1 MEVINTDDCP
11 HGLAVKRRAPGPTS
25 WGRKWSQDKVRGEL
39 TARLMLVGETLQRGK
54 DGWDKREKR
63 DPGAMSEIPD
73 GCGVAQAAG
82 GAGFSQVWKAHPNR
96 TEAEPRAHTQARGG
110 AEVMWR

>member
-1 MEVINTDDCP
+1 MEVISTDNYP

-25 WGRKWSQDKVRGEL
+25 WGRKWSQDKVWGEL

-63 DPGAMSEIPD
+63 DLGAMSEWGGSGRWRGWLQP
-73 GCGVAQAAG
+73 GVE
-82 GAGFSQVWKAHPNR
+82 SSS
-96 TEAEPRAHTQARGG
+96 
-110 AEVMWR
+110 